1 MKPLVLWVPLAIFLV
16 FLVTVASGLYSPSDR
31 KIPSRLVGKPIPEF
45 ALSAAMPQKPGL
57 NSAYFKGGEP
67 RLLNV
72 FASWCVPCIAEAPQ
86 LLELARQGIP
96 IDAVALRDRP
106 QDVAN
111 FLRRW
116 GDPYQRI
123 GLDMDSRV
131 QLALGS
137 SGVPETFLI
146 DGEGVIRYQHIG
158 DIKPEN
164 IPDIIRAYE
173 AAK

>member
-1 MKPLVLWVPLAIFLV
+1 MKRFLLWVPLAIFVV
-16 FLVTVASGLYSPSDR
+16 FLLTVASGLYSPSDR
-31 KIPSRLVGKPIPEF
+31 KIRSRLVGKPIPEF
-45 ALSAAMPQKPGL
+45 ALPAALPQKPGL
-57 NSAYFKGGEP
+57 KPADFTRGEP
-67 RLLNV
+67 RVLNI

-106 QDVAN
+106 EDVAD
-111 FLRRW
+111 FLSRW

-123 GLDMDSRV
+123 GLDSDSRV
-131 QLALGS
+131 QLSIGS

-146 DGEGVIRYQHIG
+146 DGKGVIRYQHIG
-158 DIKPEN
+158 DIKPEDV
-164 IPDIIRAYE
+164 PDIIRAYE

>member
-57 NSAYFKGGEP
+57 KSAYFKGGEP